1 MDEFLYQIE
10 LTRINS
16 ITKQPNLIKE
26 LSNSMEV
33 TGRQIVNL
41 LRRNLSIKQVVLS
54 GLSADSRTIQITTIY
69 KYGLYVSAR
78 QHYFELDLDIFKTA

>member
-1 MDEFLYQIE
+1 
-10 LTRINS
+10 
-16 ITKQPNLIKE
+16 
-26 LSNSMEV
+26 MEV

-78 QHYFELDLDIFKTA
+78 QHYFELDLNISKLPKYALWNVLYINIEQTIKHLRTKS